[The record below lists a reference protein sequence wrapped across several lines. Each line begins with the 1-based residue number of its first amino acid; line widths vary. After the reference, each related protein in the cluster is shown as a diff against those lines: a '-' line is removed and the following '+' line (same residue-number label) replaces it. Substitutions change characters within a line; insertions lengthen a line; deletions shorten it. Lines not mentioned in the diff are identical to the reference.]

1 MQQSRSQVIEQHG
14 LYELSEGTDVLDSPR
29 YNHDIAPTK
38 VHQRTWNKWHIT
50 ALWVG
55 MSICVP
61 TYTLGGVLTAY
72 FGLSVGEALLAI
84 LLANLIVLIPLTLNA
99 FPGTK
104 YGIPFPVLL
113 RASFGILG
121 SNVPCLIR
129 AVVACG
135 WFGIQTMFG
144 GLAIHLFL
152 GSLFDGWKSLGGTG
166 EVIGF
171 MLFWLLNLWVVLR
184 GSESIKWLETL
195 SAPLLVAVG
204 VGLLFWALPHM
215 SMSELLAQP
224 PKRPEGAS
232 VVGYFCAGLTAM
244 VGFWATLSLN
254 IPDFSRYAKSQKD
267 QILGQIFGLPLTMF
281 LFAALGVIMTA
292 ASASLV
298 GETVSDPVSLIG
310 RIQSPGWVALA
321 MALIIIATLS
331 TNTAAN
337 IVSPT
342 NDFQNIAPRLI
353 GRSRAV
359 WLTGFIGL
367 ALMGHELLKKLGWI
381 VSDLSL
387 ESVYSNWLLGY
398 SSLLGPIAGIMV
410 VDYFL
415 IRRQQLDLAGLYR
428 DDVYPAWNWVGF
440 LAFAVPVALTVMSIG
455 NRTAASVGST
465 TTAGLPVRCW
475 GRGCTTSWAGSQC
488 VERRAWSNH
497 HPESGWPLQPNHQN
511 KKSPEESLDETDQG
525 SAALHR
531 PPCRQRAPVA
541 IADGPRAPGRH
552 AQGRGLPIGADRP
565 GPPGP
570 RPVPAVVRGRRL

>member
-1 MQQSRSQVIEQHG
+1 MQQIRSQVTEREG
-14 LYELSEGTDVLDSPR
+14 LYELDAGSDVLDSPR

-38 VHQRTWNKWHIT
+38 VQERTWNKWHIT
-50 ALWVG
+50 ALWIG

-84 LLANLIVLIPLTLNA
+84 LLANIVVLVPLTLNA
-99 FPGTK
+99 FAGTK

-113 RASFGILG
+113 RSSFGIIG

-129 AVVACG
+129 ALVACG

-152 GSLFDGWKSLGGTG
+152 GSIFEGWKALGGTG

-171 MLFWLLNLWVVLR
+171 MIFWTLNLWVVLR
-184 GSESIKWLETL
+184 GAESIKWLETL

-204 VGLLFWALPHM
+204 IGLLVWALP
-215 SMSELLAQP
+215 SVSLTELLAIA

-232 VVGYFCAGLTAM
+232 VTGYFMAGLTAM

-281 LFAALGVIMTA
+281 LFAALGVVMTA
-292 ASASLV
+292 ASVKLV
-298 GETVSDPVSLIG
+298 GVTVSDPVSLIG
-310 RIQSPGWVALA
+310 HIQSPGWVALA

-342 NDFQNIAPRLI
+342 NDFQNLAPKLI
-353 GRSRAV
+353 GRTTAV
-359 WLTGFIGL
+359 ILTGLVGL
-367 ALMGHELLKKLGWI
+367 ALMGHEQLKKLGLLI
-381 VSDLSL
+381 SDVSL
-387 ESVYSNWLLGY
+387 ETVYSNWLLGY

-415 IRRQQLDLAGLYR
+415 IKKQRLDLAGLYR
-428 DDVYPAWNWVGF
+428 DDVYPAWNWHGF
-440 LAFAVPVALTVMSIG
+440 IAFGVPVALTLMSL
-455 NRTAASVGST
+455 GSS
-465 TTAGLPVRCW
+465 AFNW
-475 GRGCTTSWAGSQC
+475 FYSY
-488 VERRAWSNH
+488 
-497 HPESGWPLQPNHQN
+497 GWF
-511 KKSPEESLDETDQG
+511 TG
-525 SAALHR
+525 SALGGLIYYGLCTWR
-531 PPCRQRAPVA
+531 STQVA
-541 IADGPRAPGRH
+541 TAKTPT
-552 AQGRGLPIGADRP
+552 
-565 GPPGP
+565 
-570 RPVPAVVRGRRL
+570 

>member
-1 MQQSRSQVIEQHG
+1 MQQTRSQVRERDG
-14 LYELSEGTDVLDSPR
+14 LYELDAGSDVIDSPR

-38 VHQRTWNKWHIT
+38 VQDRTWNKWHIT

-72 FGLSVGEALLAI
+72 FGLTVGEALLAI
-84 LLANLIVLIPLTLNA
+84 LLANTVVLIPLTLNA

-113 RASFGILG
+113 RSSFGIIG

-129 AVVACG
+129 ALVACG

-152 GSLFDGWKSLGGTG
+152 GTLSADWKALGGTG

-171 MLFWLLNLWVVLR
+171 LLFWCLNLWVVLR
-184 GSESIKWLETL
+184 GAESIKWLETL
-195 SAPLLVAVG
+195 SAPLLVLVG
-204 VGLLFWALPHM
+204 AGLLVWALPNV
-215 SMSELLAQP
+215 SISELMAQP
-224 PKRPEGAS
+224 PKRAEGAS
-232 VVGYFCAGLTAM
+232 VYGYFFAGLTAM

-281 LFAALGVIMTA
+281 LFAALGVVLTA

-298 GETVSDPVSLIG
+298 GQTVSDPVSLIG
-310 RIQSPGWVALA
+310 HIQSPVWVALA

-342 NDFQNIAPRLI
+342 NDFQNLAPKWI
-353 GRSRAV
+353 GRTLAV
-359 WLTGFIGL
+359 LLTGLVGL
-367 ALMGHELLKKLGWI
+367 LLMGHELLKKLGWI
-381 VSDLSL
+381 VSDVSL

-415 IRRQQLDLAGLYR
+415 IRRQTLDLAGLYR
-428 DDVYPAWNWVGF
+428 DDVYPAWNVSGF
-440 LAFAVPVALTVMSIG
+440 IAFGVPVALTLLSLQS
-455 NRTAASVGST
+455 TAF
-465 TTAGLPVRCW
+465 
-475 GRGCTTSWAGSQC
+475 SWFYDF
-488 VERRAWSNH
+488 
-497 HPESGWPLQPNHQN
+497 GWF
-511 KKSPEESLDETDQG
+511 TG
-525 SAALHR
+525 SALGGLIYYGLGQLKGA
-531 PPCRQRAPVA
+531 RATHLKPTV
-541 IADGPRAPGRH
+541 
-552 AQGRGLPIGADRP
+552 
-565 GPPGP
+565 
-570 RPVPAVVRGRRL
+570 